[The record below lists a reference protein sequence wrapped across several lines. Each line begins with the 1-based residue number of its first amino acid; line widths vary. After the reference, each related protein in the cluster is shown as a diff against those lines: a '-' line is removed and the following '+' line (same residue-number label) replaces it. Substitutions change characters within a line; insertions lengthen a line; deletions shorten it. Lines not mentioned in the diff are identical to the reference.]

1 MGIKYEDINS
11 QEKALKLENEIK
23 DLMSILGIFECNRD
37 IDYPG
42 VNIKLRVV
50 RGRKRGLV
58 KGQLEFTDGKIDS
71 LYINQSVFKVYV
83 NAECNKVIVGSDLE
97 QANLQSNVW
106 LREVHVQENKLI
118 HDGIDLTYA
127 STNTLYLYVTDRK
140 NFGEVWADAIL
151 NAIEFEHL
159 IIIISNKCLGNIHVR
174 CDVFDEVFDNLCNLC
189 SIKRNILSV
198 LDVSLSNEELIISSE
213 GEKYRMSLGSLDS
226 YMVDKI
232 KEFILLKIK
241 EKCSKEIN
249 SRSVYENSRASV
261 DVRIGD
267 FEDEIG

>member
-58 KGQLEFTDGKIDS
+58 KGQLEFTDGKMDS
-71 LYINQSVFKVYV
+71 LYINQSVFKVYI
-83 NAECNKVIVGSDLE
+83 NAECNKIIVGSDVE

-118 HDGIDLTYA
+118 HDDIDLTYA
-127 STNTLYLYVTDRK
+127 STEELYLYVTDRK
-140 NFGEVWADAIL
+140 NFGEVWADVIL
-151 NAIEFEHL
+151 NAIEFKHL
-159 IIIISNKCLGNIHVR
+159 IIIISNKCIGNIHVR
-174 CDVFDEVFDNLCNLC
+174 CDACDEAFDTLCNLC
-189 SIKRNILSV
+189 NIKNDTLRI
-198 LDVSLSNEELIISSE
+198 LDVSLSDEELTISSG
-213 GEKYRMSLGSLDS
+213 GEKYGTSLRSLDS

-249 SRSVYENSRASV
+249 SRLVYGSRRASV
-261 DVRIGD
+261 DIRIGD